1 MFQLTLQLACTGT
14 EISGT
19 DRFSLKPN
27 PTLYRD
33 SDCVLWWPTCS
44 ILLSYVQ
51 LHRQDKG

>member
-19 DRFSLKPN
+19 DILSLKPN

-33 SDCVLWWPTCS
+33 SDCVL
-44 ILLSYVQ
+44 
-51 LHRQDKG
+51 